1 MSKVVKAVK
10 KGVKSIAGTAKG
22 VLKGDV
28 DDLLNFATVG
38 GSKQLEK
45 AGKKIHGVFKPPKLP
60 DAPGLQGA
68 NTSEAAPDVNL
79 AQTEE
84 SRRTSGTAKGTR
96 KLRVPLGGLR

>member
-1 MSKVVKAVK
+1 MSKVVKAIK
-10 KGVKSIAGTAKG
+10 KGASSIVRTTKG
-22 VLKGDV
+22 ALKGDV
-28 DDLLNFATVG
+28 DDLLSLATAG
-38 GSKQLEK
+38 GSKQLEQ

-60 DAPGLQGA
+60 DAPGIQGA